1 MVMPELSRRGLLAGL
16 GGAALAA
23 GLPRL
28 SLGAAD
34 TDRRLVVVI
43 LRGALDGLAAVPP
56 HGDPAYRSARGGL
69 ALAAPGSADGIV
81 DLDGFFGLNPALAP
95 LADLWRKG
103 ELLPVQAV
111 ATPYRERSHFDGQDL
126 LENGTATPHGSSSG
140 WLNRAVALL
149 PGARRSTALAVGQ
162 AVPLLLRGSAPV
174 ASWAPSR
181 LPALDGAFLERVA
194 ELYRGDP
201 PFAQALAEAEQAQE
215 LARSAL
221 GADAMAP
228 QGASRAAL
236 IRVVAGDA
244 GRLLAAADGPRVA
257 VLEAYGWDTHVGQ
270 GTDRGRLAVALG
282 DLAGGLTAL
291 AEGSGPAWRDTV
303 VLVVTEFGRTVA
315 MNGTGGS
322 DHGTASVALLL
333 GGAVAGGRVAG
344 RWPGLAPDRLYQGR
358 DLAPT
363 SDLRAV
369 AKAVLIRH
377 LGLPPAAVESAIFP
391 DSAGV
396 TAMPGLLRV

>member
-1 MVMPELSRRGLLAGL
+1 MTELSRRVVLAGL
-16 GGAALAA
+16 GAAALSA

-28 SLGAAD
+28 SLASAD
-34 TDRRLVVVI
+34 TDRRFVVVI

-56 HGDPAYRSARGGL
+56 YGDPAYRAARGGL
-69 ALAAPGSADGIV
+69 ALAAPGGAGGIV
-81 DLDGFFGLNPALAP
+81 DLDGFCGLNPALAP

-103 ELLPVQAV
+103 ELLPVHAV
-111 ATPYRERSHFDGQDL
+111 ATPYRDRSHFDGQDL
-126 LENGTATPHGSSSG
+126 LENGTTTPHASASG

-149 PGARRSTALAVGQ
+149 PGARRGTALAVGQ
-162 AVPLLLRGSAPV
+162 AVPLLLRGGAPV

-181 LPALDGAFLERVA
+181 LPALDGGFLERVA
-194 ELYRGDP
+194 DLYRGDP
-201 PFAQALAEAEQAQE
+201 PFARALAEAEQAQG
-215 LARSAL
+215 LAESTL
-221 GADAMAP
+221 GGDAMAP
-228 QGASRAAL
+228 KGANRAAL
-236 IRVVAGDA
+236 IRAAAGDA
-244 GRLLAAADGPRVA
+244 GRLLAAADGPRIA

-270 GTDRGRLAVALG
+270 GTDKGRLVAALTE
-282 DLAGGLTAL
+282 LAGGLTAL
-291 AEGSGPAWRDTV
+291 AEGCGPAWRDTV

-344 RWPGLAPDRLYQGR
+344 RWPGLAPDKLYQGR

-363 SDLRAV
+363 TDLRAV
-369 AKAVLIRH
+369 AKAVLTRH
-377 LGLPPAAVESAIFP
+377 LGLTPDAVERTVFP

-396 TAMPGLLRV
+396 AAMTGLLRA